1 MILMNNNFEY
11 TVERVKTDKNGN
23 YIILDIIIQGKRITL
38 VNVYGPN
45 QDNPNFYTNIK
56 QKVSEFEN
64 DQAIMCGDW
73 NFVLDPDLDYNNYL
87 HINNP
92 KARKVILDYIEEEN
106 LLDVW
111 RVSNED
117 SRKYTWRRLNPVIK
131 QARLDFYL
139 ISENMFQFVTDTKL
153 FQDIEQIIRG

>member
-11 TVERVKTDKNGN
+11 KVERVKTDKNDN
-23 YIILDIIIQGKRITL
+23 YIILEVNIQGKRLTL
-38 VNVYGPN
+38 VNLYGPN
-45 QDNPNFYTNIK
+45 QENPNFYTNIK

-64 DQAIMCGDW
+64 DQVIMCGDW

-87 HINNP
+87 HINKP
-92 KARKVILDYIEEEN
+92 KARLINQKQDYIEEEN

-117 SRKYTWRRLNPVIK
+117 SRKYTWRRLNPVI
-131 QARLDFYL
+131 R
-139 ISENMFQFVTDTKL
+139 
-153 FQDIEQIIRG
+153 